1 MPSFEWKG
9 RTSAGQTQEGV
20 LLADSRD
27 AAAAVLRRQRI
38 QVINLRERGG
48 TMPTFNWVGKTREG
62 LSKKGV
68 IVADDVDAAMATLR
82 AQAITPTTVKVKPK
96 DLTEIFPAL
105 QKKPS
110 IKDLVIFTRQFA
122 TMIDAGLPLVQCLD
136 ILGTQQE
143 KPGFKKTILQ
153 IKNDVESGST
163 FSDALGKHPKVFDR
177 LYVNLVA
184 AGEVGGILDTI
195 LNRLAAYLEKYD
207 ALRRKVKGAM
217 TYPIAVTVIA
227 VGVVILMLVKVIPV
241 FEKMFADFG
250 GALPAPT
257 QMVITVSHFM
267 QAWIVHFLIGVGAGG
282 YGLKRLY
289 GTDKG
294 RAFFDKLF
302 LKLPI
307 FGSLL
312 QKVAV
317 ARFSRTLS
325 TMLSSGV
332 PILDALEIV
341 ARTAGNV
348 VVERE
353 ILMTKN
359 SIAEGKTIAEPLQG
373 SKVFPGMVV
382 QMISVG
388 EQTGAMDAM
397 LGKIAD
403 FYDDEVDAAVD
414 ALTALLE
421 PMLMVGLGGSVGT
434 LLIAM
439 YLPIF
444 KIAETVN

>member
-1 MPSFEWKG
+1 
-9 RTSAGQTQEGV
+9 
-20 LLADSRD
+20 
-27 AAAAVLRRQRI
+27 
-38 QVINLRERGG
+38 
-48 TMPTFNWVGKTREG
+48 MPTFTWAGKTRDG
-62 LSKKGV
+62 INKKGL
-68 IVADDVDAAMATLR
+68 IVANDVEGAMNTLR
-82 AQAITPTTVKVKPK
+82 AQAITPSSVKPK
-96 DLTEIFPAL
+96 GKDLSEIFPFLA
-105 QKKPS
+105 KGVN
-110 IKDLVIFTRQFA
+110 IRDLVIFTRQFA

-136 ILGTQQE
+136 ILGTQCE
-143 KPGFKKTILQ
+143 SPAFKKVILQ
-153 IKNDVESGST
+153 IKGDVEAGST

-177 LYVNLVA
+177 LFVNLVA

-195 LNRLAAYLEKYD
+195 LSRLAAYLEKAD
-207 ALRRKVKGAM
+207 KLRRKVKGAL
-217 TYPIAVTVIA
+217 TYPAAVTVIA
-227 VGVVILMLVKVIPV
+227 VVVVIVMLTKVIPV
-241 FEKMFADFG
+241 FEKMFKDFG
-250 GALPAPT
+250 GTLPAPT
-257 QMVITVSHFM
+257 QMVINASHWL
-267 QAWIVHFLIGVGAGG
+267 QHYILYLIIGVAALI
-282 YGLKRLY
+282 YGLKRYY
-289 GTDKG
+289 GTAQG
-294 RAFFDKLF
+294 RAIMDALF
-302 LKLPI
+302 LKSPI

-312 QKVAV
+312 RKVAV

-353 ILMTKN
+353 ILMTKS

-397 LGKIAD
+397 LSKIAD
-403 FYDDEVDAAVD
+403 FYDDEVDTAVD
-414 ALTALLE
+414 ALTSLLE
-421 PMLMVGLGGSVGT
+421 PLLMVGLGGTIGC

-444 KIAETVN
+444 KIAENV

>member
-1 MPSFEWKG
+1 
-9 RTSAGQTQEGV
+9 
-20 LLADSRD
+20 
-27 AAAAVLRRQRI
+27 
-38 QVINLRERGG
+38 
-48 TMPTFNWVGKTREG
+48 MPTYNWVGKTREG
-62 LSKKGV
+62 QSKKGV
-68 IVADDVDAAMATLR
+68 IVAADVDSAMTTLR
-82 AQAITPTTVKVKPK
+82 AQAITPTTVKPK
-96 DLTEIFPAL
+96 GKELGEIFPFL
-105 QKKPS
+105 QRGVK
-110 IKDLVIFTRQFA
+110 IRDLVVFTRMFA

-143 KPGFKKTILQ
+143 NPGFKKIILQ
-153 IKNDVESGST
+153 IKGDVESGST

-195 LNRLAAYLEKYD
+195 LSRLAAYLEKND
-207 ALRRKVKGAM
+207 KLRRKVKGAM
-217 TYPIAVTVIA
+217 TYPAAVTVIA
-227 VGVVILMLVKVIPV
+227 TIVVVVMLTKVIPV
-241 FEKMFADFG
+241 FEKMFKDFG
-250 GALPAPT
+250 GTLPAPT
-257 QMVITVSHFM
+257 QMVINISHWL
-267 QAWIVHFLIGVGAGG
+267 QAYILYLIIGVGLVG
-282 YGLKRLY
+282 YGLKRYY
-289 GTDKG
+289 GTTQG
-294 RAFFDKLF
+294 RAVMDALF
-302 LKLPI
+302 LKSPI

-317 ARFSRTLS
+317 ARLSRTLS

-348 VVERE
+348 VVEKE
-353 ILMTKN
+353 ILMTKS

-403 FYDDEVDAAVD
+403 FYDDEVDTAVD
-414 ALTALLE
+414 ALTSLLE
-421 PMLMVGLGGSVGT
+421 PLLMVGLGGTIGC

-444 KIAETVN
+444 KIADNVV

>member
-1 MPSFEWKG
+1 
-9 RTSAGQTQEGV
+9 
-20 LLADSRD
+20 
-27 AAAAVLRRQRI
+27 
-38 QVINLRERGG
+38 
-48 TMPTFNWVGKTREG
+48 MPTYNWAGKTRDG
-62 LSKKGV
+62 LAKKGV
-68 IVADDVDAAMATLR
+68 IVANDVDGAMATLR
-82 AQAITPTTVKVKPK
+82 AQAITPTTVKLKPK

-105 QKKPS
+105 QKKPTT
-110 IKDLVIFTRQFA
+110 KDLVMFTRQFA

-143 KPGFKKTILQ
+143 NAAFKKIILQ
-153 IKNDVESGST
+153 IKSDVESGAT
-163 FSDALGKHPKVFDR
+163 FSDALAKHVKVFDR

-195 LNRLAAYLEKYD
+195 LNRLAAYLEKNE

-217 TYPIAVTVIA
+217 VYPASVTVIA
-227 VGVVILMLVKVIPV
+227 VLVVVVMLVKVIPV
-241 FEKMFADFG
+241 FEKMFKDFG
-250 GALPAPT
+250 GVLPAPT
-257 QMVITVSHFM
+257 QWVITISHFM
-267 QAWIVHFLIGVGAGG
+267 QSYIVYMMVGVGVLIFA
-282 YGLKRLY
+282 LKRIY
-289 GTDKG
+289 GTPGG
-294 RAFFDKLF
+294 RSVMDAMF
-302 LKLPI
+302 LKAPI
-307 FGSLL
+307 FGNLL
-312 QKVAV
+312 RKVAV

-353 ILMTKN
+353 ILRTKG

-403 FYDDEVDAAVD
+403 FYDDEVDTAVD
-414 ALTALLE
+414 ALTSLLE
-421 PMLMVGLGGSVGT
+421 PLLMVGLGGSIGA
-434 LLIAM
+434 LLVAM

-444 KIAETVN
+444 KIADAVN

>member
-1 MPSFEWKG
+1 
-9 RTSAGQTQEGV
+9 
-20 LLADSRD
+20 
-27 AAAAVLRRQRI
+27 
-38 QVINLRERGG
+38 
-48 TMPTFNWVGKTREG
+48 MPTFNWAGKTRDG
-62 LSKKGV
+62 LAKKGV
-68 IVADDVDAAMATLR
+68 IVANDVEGAMTTLR
-82 AQAITPTTVKVKPK
+82 AQAITPTTVKLKPK
-96 DLTEIFPAL
+96 DLSEIFPML
-105 QKKPS
+105 QKKVS
-110 IKDLVIFTRQFA
+110 TKDLVMFTRQFA

-143 KPGFKKTILQ
+143 NATFKKVILQ
-153 IKNDVESGST
+153 IKSDVESGST
-163 FSDALGKHPKVFDR
+163 FSDALGKHVKVFDR

-195 LNRLAAYLEKYD
+195 LNRLAAYLEKNE
-207 ALRRKVKGAM
+207 ALRRKVKAAM
-217 TYPIAVTVIA
+217 TYPAAVTVIA
-227 VGVVILMLVKVIPV
+227 GLVVVLMLVKVIPV
-241 FEKMFADFG
+241 FEKMFKDFG

-257 QMVITVSHFM
+257 QMVITFSHFM
-267 QAWIVHFLIGVGAGG
+267 QSYILFMIGGLVALGFI
-282 YGLKRLY
+282 LKRIY
-289 GTDKG
+289 ATDGG
-294 RAFFDKLF
+294 RVFFDQVF
-302 LKLPI
+302 LKTPV

-348 VVERE
+348 IVERE
-353 ILMTKN
+353 ILMTK
-359 SIAEGKTIAEPLQG
+359 SAIAEGKTIAEPLQG

-403 FYDDEVDAAVD
+403 FYDDEVDTAVD

-421 PMLMVGLGGSVGT
+421 PLLMVGLGGSIGS

-444 KIAETVN
+444 KIAEVVN

>member
-1 MPSFEWKG
+1 
-9 RTSAGQTQEGV
+9 
-20 LLADSRD
+20 
-27 AAAAVLRRQRI
+27 
-38 QVINLRERGG
+38 
-48 TMPTFNWVGKTREG
+48 MPTYTWVGKTREG

-68 IVADDVDAAMATLR
+68 IVANDVDAAMTTLR
-82 AQAITPTTVKVKPK
+82 AQAITPTSVKPK
-96 DLTEIFPAL
+96 AKDLSEIFPFL
-105 QKKPS
+105 QKGVA
-110 IKDLVIFTRQFA
+110 IRDLVIFTRQFA

-136 ILGTQQE
+136 ILGTQE
-143 KPGFKKTILQ
+143 PNATFKKIILQ
-153 IKNDVESGST
+153 IKGDVESGAT

-195 LNRLAAYLEKYD
+195 LSRLAAYLEKND
-207 ALRRKVKGAM
+207 KLRRKVKGAM
-217 TYPIAVTVIA
+217 TYPAAVTVIA
-227 VGVVILMLVKVIPV
+227 TIVVVVMLTKVIPV
-241 FEKMFADFG
+241 FEKMFKDFG
-250 GALPAPT
+250 GTLPAPT
-257 QMVITVSHFM
+257 QMVISVSHWL
-267 QAWIVHFLIGVGAGG
+267 QAYIIYLIIGVAAAG
-282 YGLKRLY
+282 YGLKRYY
-289 GTDKG
+289 GTTQG
-294 RAFFDKLF
+294 RAVMDGLF
-302 LKLPI
+302 LKSPI

-348 VVERE
+348 IVEKE
-353 ILMTKN
+353 ILMTKA

-403 FYDDEVDAAVD
+403 FYDDEVDTAVD
-414 ALTALLE
+414 ALTSLLE
-421 PMLMVGLGGSVGT
+421 PLLMVGLGGTIGA
-434 LLIAM
+434 LLVAM

-444 KIAETVN
+444 KIADNVV

>member
-1 MPSFEWKG
+1 
-9 RTSAGQTQEGV
+9 
-20 LLADSRD
+20 
-27 AAAAVLRRQRI
+27 
-38 QVINLRERGG
+38 
-48 TMPTFNWVGKTREG
+48 MPTYTWVGKTREG

-68 IVADDVDAAMATLR
+68 IVAEDVDAAMTTLR
-82 AQAITPTTVKVKPK
+82 AQAITPTTVKPKGK
-96 DLTEIFPAL
+96 DLAEIFPFL
-105 QKKPS
+105 QKGVS
-110 IKDLVIFTRQFA
+110 IRDLVIFTRQFA

-136 ILGTQQE
+136 ILGSQQE
-143 KPGFKKTILQ
+143 KPGFKKTILT
-153 IKNDVESGST
+153 IKGDVESGST

-195 LNRLAAYLEKYD
+195 LARLAAYLEKAD
-207 ALRRKVKGAM
+207 KLRRKVKGAL
-217 TYPIAVTVIA
+217 TYPAAVTVIA
-227 VGVVILMLVKVIPV
+227 TLVVVVMLTKVIPV

-250 GALPAPT
+250 GTLPAPT
-257 QMVITVSHFM
+257 RMVINMSHWM
-267 QAWIVHFLIGVGAGG
+267 QHYILYLAIGVFALG
-282 YGLKRLY
+282 YAMKRWY
-289 GTDKG
+289 GTTQG
-294 RAFFDKLF
+294 RAILDALF
-302 LKLPI
+302 LKSPI

-312 QKVAV
+312 RKVAV

-348 VVERE
+348 VVEKE
-353 ILMTKN
+353 ILMTKS
-359 SIAEGKTIAEPLQG
+359 SISEGKTIAEPLQG

-397 LGKIAD
+397 LSKIAD
-403 FYDDEVDAAVD
+403 FYDDEVDTAVD
-414 ALTALLE
+414 ALTSLLE
-421 PMLMVGLGGSVGT
+421 PLLMVGLGGTIGA
-434 LLIAM
+434 LLVAM

-444 KIAETVN
+444 KIAENVV

>member
-1 MPSFEWKG
+1 
-9 RTSAGQTQEGV
+9 
-20 LLADSRD
+20 
-27 AAAAVLRRQRI
+27 
-38 QVINLRERGG
+38 
-48 TMPTFNWVGKTREG
+48 MPTYTWLGKTREG

-68 IVADDVDAAMATLR
+68 IVAADVEAAMTTLR
-82 AQAITPTTVKVKPK
+82 AQAITPTTVKPK
-96 DLTEIFPAL
+96 AKELSEIFPFL
-105 QKKPS
+105 QKGVT
-110 IKDLVIFTRQFA
+110 IRDLVIFTRQFA

-143 KPGFKKTILQ
+143 NQTFKKVILQ
-153 IKNDVESGST
+153 IKGDVEAGST

-195 LNRLAAYLEKYD
+195 LSRLAAYLEKND
-207 ALRRKVKGAM
+207 KLRRKVKGAM
-217 TYPIAVTVIA
+217 TYPAAVTVIA
-227 VGVVILMLVKVIPV
+227 TIVVVVMLTKVIPV
-241 FEKMFADFG
+241 FEKMFKDFG
-250 GALPAPT
+250 GTLPVPT
-257 QMVITVSHFM
+257 QMVINLSHWL
-267 QAWIVHFLIGVGAGG
+267 QHYLIYLIIGIAAAV
-282 YGLKRLY
+282 YGLKRWY
-289 GTDKG
+289 GTEQG
-294 RAFFDKLF
+294 RAIMDALF
-302 LKLPI
+302 LKSPI

-348 VVERE
+348 VVEKE
-353 ILMTKN
+353 ILMTKS

-403 FYDDEVDAAVD
+403 FYDDEVDTAVD
-414 ALTALLE
+414 ALTSLLE
-421 PMLMVGLGGSVGT
+421 PLLMVGLGGTIGC
-434 LLIAM
+434 LLVAM

-444 KIAETVN
+444 HIADNVV

>member
-1 MPSFEWKG
+1 
-9 RTSAGQTQEGV
+9 
-20 LLADSRD
+20 
-27 AAAAVLRRQRI
+27 
-38 QVINLRERGG
+38 
-48 TMPTFNWVGKTREG
+48 MPTYTWVGKTREG

-68 IVADDVDAAMATLR
+68 IVANDVDGAMTTLR
-82 AQAITPTTVKVKPK
+82 AQAITPTSVKPK
-96 DLTEIFPAL
+96 AKDLAEIFPFL
-105 QKKPS
+105 QKGVK
-110 IKDLVIFTRQFA
+110 IRDLVIFTRQFA

-136 ILGTQQE
+136 ILGTQE
-143 KPGFKKTILQ
+143 PNPGFKKIILQ
-153 IKNDVESGST
+153 IKGDVESGAT

-195 LNRLAAYLEKYD
+195 LSRLAAYLEKND
-207 ALRRKVKGAM
+207 KLRRKVKGAM
-217 TYPIAVTVIA
+217 TYPAAVTVIA
-227 VGVVILMLVKVIPV
+227 TLVVVVMLTKVIPV
-241 FEKMFADFG
+241 FEKMFKDFG
-250 GALPAPT
+250 GTLPAPT
-257 QMVITVSHFM
+257 QMVISVSHWL
-267 QAWIVHFLIGVGAGG
+267 QAYIIYLIIGLVAGG
-282 YGLKRLY
+282 YALKRYY
-289 GTDKG
+289 GTAQG
-294 RAFFDKLF
+294 RAVMDSLF
-302 LKLPI
+302 LKSPI

-348 VVERE
+348 VVEKE
-353 ILMTKN
+353 ILMTKA

-397 LGKIAD
+397 LAKIAD
-403 FYDDEVDAAVD
+403 FYDDEVDTAVD

-421 PMLMVGLGGSVGT
+421 PLLMVGLGGTIGA
-434 LLIAM
+434 LLVAM

-444 KIAETVN
+444 KIADNVV

>member
-1 MPSFEWKG
+1 
-9 RTSAGQTQEGV
+9 
-20 LLADSRD
+20 
-27 AAAAVLRRQRI
+27 
-38 QVINLRERGG
+38 
-48 TMPTFNWVGKTREG
+48 MPTYNWVGKTRDG

-68 IVADDVDAAMATLR
+68 IVAEGVEAAMATLR
-82 AQAITPTTVKVKPK
+82 AQAITPTTVKPKPK
-96 DLTEIFPAL
+96 DLSEIFPFL
-105 QKKPS
+105 QKGVS
-110 IKDLVIFTRQFA
+110 IRDLVIFTRQFA

-143 KPGFKKTILQ
+143 NPTFKKVIMQ
-153 IKNDVESGST
+153 IKGDVESGST

-195 LNRLAAYLEKYD
+195 LSRLAAYLEKAD
-207 ALRRKVKGAM
+207 KLRRKVKGAL
-217 TYPIAVTVIA
+217 TYPAAVTVIA
-227 VGVVILMLVKVIPV
+227 IVVVVVMLTKVIPV
-241 FEKMFADFG
+241 FEKMFKDFG
-250 GALPAPT
+250 GTLPAPT
-257 QMVITVSHFM
+257 QMVIGVSHWL
-267 QAWIVHFLIGVGAGG
+267 QAYILYLIIAVGLAG
-282 YGLKRLY
+282 YGLKRWY
-289 GTDKG
+289 GTEKG
-294 RAFFDKLF
+294 RAIMDALF
-302 LKLPI
+302 LKSPI

-348 VVERE
+348 VVEKE
-353 ILMTKN
+353 ILMTKA
-359 SIAEGKTIAEPLQG
+359 SIAEGKTIAEPLTG

-397 LGKIAD
+397 LSKIAD
-403 FYDDEVDAAVD
+403 FYDDEVDTAVD
-414 ALTALLE
+414 ALTSLLE
-421 PMLMVGLGGSVGT
+421 PLLMVGLGGTIGC
-434 LLIAM
+434 LLVAM

-444 KIAETVN
+444 KIAENVT

>member
-1 MPSFEWKG
+1 MAVFRWEGISPKG
-9 RTSAGQTQEGV
+9 EVMRGEMEATT
-20 LLADSRD
+20 RD
-27 AAAAVLRRQRI
+27 AVIVRLRTQRI
-38 QVINLRERGG
+38 QPLPAKIKEKGRGLDRQISIPG
-48 TMPTFNWVGKTREG
+48 LGETVKTRD
-62 LSKKGV
+62 
-68 IVADDVDAAMATLR
+68 IVV
-82 AQAITPTTVKVKPK
+82 
-96 DLTEIFPAL
+96 
-105 QKKPS
+105 
-110 IKDLVIFTRQFA
+110 FTRQFA
-122 TMIDAGLPLVQCLD
+122 TMIDAGLPIVQCLD
-136 ILGTQQE
+136 ILQAQATV
-143 KPGFKKTILQ
+143 KPLRRAIQQ
-153 IKNDVESGST
+153 IKDDVEAGAS
-163 FSDALGKHPKVFDR
+163 FNEALRKHPKLFDE
-177 LYVNLVA
+177 LYVNMVA

-195 LNRLAAYLEKYD
+195 LNRLAAYLEKNA
-207 ALRRKVKGAM
+207 ALRRKVKAAM
-217 TYPIAVTVIA
+217 TYPAAVTVIA
-227 VGVVILMLVKVIPV
+227 SGVVVVMLTKVIPV
-241 FEKMFADFG
+241 FEKMFKDFG

-257 QMVITVSHFM
+257 QMVINISHFM
-267 QAWIVHFLIGVGAGG
+267 QAWIVYILAGIVALG
-282 YGLKRLY
+282 FGLKRMY
-289 GTDKG
+289 GTERG
-294 RAFFDKLF
+294 RAILDQIF
-302 LKLPI
+302 LKTPV

-403 FYDDEVDAAVD
+403 FYDDEVDTAVD

-421 PMLMVGLGGSVGT
+421 PILMVGLGGTIGA

-444 KIAETVN
+444 KIAENVV

>member
-1 MPSFEWKG
+1 
-9 RTSAGQTQEGV
+9 
-20 LLADSRD
+20 
-27 AAAAVLRRQRI
+27 
-38 QVINLRERGG
+38 
-48 TMPTFNWVGKTREG
+48 MPTFNWVGKTREG
-62 LSKKGV
+62 LAKKGV

-82 AQAITPTTVKVKPK
+82 AQAITPTTVKLKPK

-105 QKKPS
+105 QKKPN

-143 KPGFKKTILQ
+143 KASFKKTILQ
-153 IKNDVESGST
+153 IKSDVESGST

-207 ALRRKVKGAM
+207 ALRRKVKGAL

-227 VGVVILMLVKVIPV
+227 IGVVVLMLVKVIPV
-241 FEKMFADFG
+241 FEKMFKDFG

-257 QMVITVSHFM
+257 QMVINASHFM
-267 QAWIVHFLIGVGAGG
+267 QAWIVHMLVAGVAIG
-282 YGLKRLY
+282 YGLKRFY
-289 GTDKG
+289 GTDQG
-294 RAFFDKLF
+294 RTLFDTLF

-307 FGSLL
+307 FGTLL

-414 ALTALLE
+414 ALTSLLE
-421 PMLMVGLGGSVGT
+421 PMLMVGLGGAVGT

-444 KIAETVN
+444 KIAENVV

>member
-1 MPSFEWKG
+1 
-9 RTSAGQTQEGV
+9 
-20 LLADSRD
+20 
-27 AAAAVLRRQRI
+27 
-38 QVINLRERGG
+38 
-48 TMPTFNWVGKTREG
+48 MPTFTWVGKTREG
-62 LSKKGV
+62 QSKKGV
-68 IVADDVDAAMATLR
+68 IVAVDVDAAMTTLR
-82 AQAITPTTVKVKPK
+82 AQAITPTTVKAKGK
-96 DLTEIFPAL
+96 ELGEIFPFLA
-105 QKKPS
+105 KGVK
-110 IKDLVIFTRQFA
+110 IRDLVIFTRMFA

-143 KPGFKKTILQ
+143 NSTFKKVILQ
-153 IKNDVESGST
+153 IKADVESGST

-184 AGEVGGILDTI
+184 AGEIGGILDTI
-195 LNRLAAYLEKYD
+195 LSRLAAYLEKND
-207 ALRRKVKGAM
+207 KLRRKVKGAM
-217 TYPIAVTVIA
+217 TYPAAVTVIA
-227 VGVVILMLVKVIPV
+227 TIVVVVMLTKVIPV
-241 FEKMFADFG
+241 FEKMFKDFG
-250 GALPAPT
+250 GTLPAPT
-257 QMVITVSHFM
+257 QMVINISHWL
-267 QAWIVHFLIGVGAGG
+267 QAYIIYLIVGVFVAG
-282 YGLKRLY
+282 YGLKRWY
-289 GTDKG
+289 GTTNG
-294 RAFFDKLF
+294 RAFLDALF
-302 LKLPI
+302 LKSPI

-348 VVERE
+348 VVEKE
-353 ILMTKN
+353 ILMTKS

-403 FYDDEVDAAVD
+403 FYDDEVDTAVD
-414 ALTALLE
+414 ALTSLLE
-421 PMLMVGLGGSVGT
+421 PLLMVGLGGTIGA

-444 KIAETVN
+444 KIADNVV

>member
-1 MPSFEWKG
+1 
-9 RTSAGQTQEGV
+9 
-20 LLADSRD
+20 
-27 AAAAVLRRQRI
+27 
-38 QVINLRERGG
+38 
-48 TMPTFNWVGKTREG
+48 MPTFTWVGKTRDG

-68 IVADDVDAAMATLR
+68 IVADDVEGAMTTLR
-82 AQAITPTTVKVKPK
+82 AQAITPTTVRAKGK
-96 DLTEIFPAL
+96 DLSEIFPFL
-105 QKKPS
+105 QKGVS
-110 IKDLVIFTRQFA
+110 IRDLVIFTRQFA

-136 ILGTQQE
+136 ILGNQQE
-143 KPGFKKTILQ
+143 NPAFKKVIMQ
-153 IKNDVESGST
+153 IKGDVESGST

-195 LNRLAAYLEKYD
+195 LARLSAYLEKAD
-207 ALRRKVKGAM
+207 KLRRKVKGAL
-217 TYPIAVTVIA
+217 TYPAAVTVIA
-227 VGVVILMLVKVIPV
+227 VVVVVVMLTKVIPV

-250 GALPAPT
+250 GTLPAPT
-257 QMVITVSHFM
+257 QMVIRISHWL
-267 QAWIVHFLIGVGAGG
+267 QAYILYLAIGVGVAG
-282 YGLKRLY
+282 YALKRWY
-289 GTDKG
+289 GTTQG
-294 RAFFDKLF
+294 RAVLDSLF
-302 LKLPI
+302 LKSPI

-312 QKVAV
+312 RKVAV

-348 VVERE
+348 VVEKE

-397 LGKIAD
+397 LSKIAD
-403 FYDDEVDAAVD
+403 FYDDEVDTAVD
-414 ALTALLE
+414 ALTSLLE
-421 PMLMVGLGGSVGT
+421 PMLMVGLGGTIGA

-444 KIAETVN
+444 KIADNVT